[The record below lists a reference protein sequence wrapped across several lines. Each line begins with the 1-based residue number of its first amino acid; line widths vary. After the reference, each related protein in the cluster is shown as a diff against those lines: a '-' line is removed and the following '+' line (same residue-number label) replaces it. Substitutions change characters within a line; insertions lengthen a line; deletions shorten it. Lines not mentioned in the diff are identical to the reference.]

1 MLKSYDADAA
11 SIGESGVAVPC
22 VVRSKLQTCEN
33 VYFKD
38 YLTRGEFYLWET
50 AAGLLSMSN

>member
-1 MLKSYDADAA
+1 MLKSYGADVA

-33 VYFKD
+33 VYFED
-38 YLTRGEFYLWET
+38 YVTRGDFIC
-50 AAGLLSMSN
+50 GIRRRLLSMSN